1 MSELAVDIPDKL
13 RFLFE
18 PHEYKV
24 AKGGRSSGKSWSFA
38 RALLVLGTSS
48 SKRIIC
54 VREVQES
61 IKNSVHRLLSDQIKL
76 MQLEDYYDVLD
87 NEIRGR
93 KNDTLI
99 TFSGLSTLTADSIKS
114 FEGADICWIEE
125 GQSISTKS
133 LQILIPTIRKDGSEI
148 WVTYN
153 PDLDTDPIHQYFAIN
168 TPEDCIIVQVN
179 YSDNPWHNEIQE
191 RKRLHCQKHY
201 PKDYPN
207 IWEGKCRP
215 AAEGAIYYDEMQA
228 AQDEGRIC
236 NVPYDPILKVHV
248 VVDLGWND
256 TLSIAM
262 VQRNLSEVRV
272 IDYLEGD
279 HKTLDWYSIQLKK
292 REYNWGG
299 VFLPH
304 DGFSGNIASGGKTCA
319 DTFTALGWVVPG
331 RESIIEVDVEGG
343 IRLARMM
350 LARTYFDKKKTGKL
364 VEHLKRYKRS
374 INRTTQ
380 TAGAPLHDEHSHGAD
395 CFRYIACNEGSMRN
409 EMKRQ
414 RRIPP
419 PVNWRVA

>member
-13 RFLFE
+13 AFLFE
-18 PHEYKV
+18 PMRYKV
-24 AKGGRSSGKSWSFA
+24 AKGGRCSTKSWSYA
-38 RALLVLGTSS
+38 RALLAIGRARQTRVLCT
-48 SKRIIC
+48 
-54 VREVQES
+54 REVQKS
-61 IKNSVHRLLSDQIKL
+61 IKDSVHRLLADQIERMWL
-76 MQLEDYYDVLD
+76 YYHYEVLD
-87 NEIRGR
+87 SEIRG
-93 KNDTLI
+93 KNGTI
-99 TFSGLSTLTADSIKS
+99 FSFSGLSSHTVDSIKS
-114 FEGADICWIEE
+114 FEGVDICWVEE
-125 GQSISTKS
+125 AQALSKRSWD
-133 LQILIPTIRKDGSEI
+133 ILIPTIRKDGSEI

-153 PDLDTDPIHQYFAIN
+153 PDLETDETHVRFAIN
-168 TPEDCIIVQVN
+168 TPENCIIVHMN
-179 YSDNPWHNEIQE
+179 YSDNPWFNDVMEAE
-191 RKRLHCQKHY
+191 RLHCHKFY

-350 LARTYFDKKKTGKL
+350 MARTYFDKKKTGKL

-409 EMKRQ
+409 EIKRQ